1 MDMAYEI
8 RIVGMVSKPANY
20 IFSACI
26 LGPPDLVQIRL
37 ETKFMVVEAR
47 NVYGDNP
54 LDLVCMEANRTELLL
69 DRSQP

>member
-1 MDMAYEI
+1 M
-8 RIVGMVSKPANY
+8 GMVSQPANR

-37 ETKFMVVEAR
+37 EIKSMVVEAC

-54 LDLVCMEANRTELLL
+54 LGLACMEANRTELLL
-69 DRSQP
+69 DHSRP